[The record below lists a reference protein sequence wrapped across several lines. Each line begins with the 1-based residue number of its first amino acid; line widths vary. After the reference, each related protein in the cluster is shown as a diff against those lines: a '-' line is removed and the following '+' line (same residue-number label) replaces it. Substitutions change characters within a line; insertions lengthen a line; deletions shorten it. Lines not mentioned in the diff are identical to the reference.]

1 MKTLHLPFCF
11 YPDPVGG
18 TEIYVESLAICL
30 RRLDVE
36 AEIAAPAPDQRSY
49 RYNELTVHRFAT
61 GIPSLADLYGLGDP
75 VAAQS
80 FAKVLESCAPDV
92 VHLHS
97 WTAGVSLR
105 LLRTIKAAGIP
116 VVFTYH
122 TPAVS
127 CGRGTLLRWGRDQ
140 CDGDLESAPCAACM
154 LHGKGLSRALS
165 VAVAG
170 LPVAVGDL
178 AGKLGLKG
186 RLITAVRA
194 SELIQLR
201 KDALKGLLEEA
212 DAIVAV
218 CNWVYDLILRNGV
231 DKSKLTISR
240 HALRNS
246 AELNHSTEPRRA
258 GEDIR
263 IAFLGRVAREKGIDI
278 LLKAMRRISSR
289 RLKLDIFGIASD
301 SEAEFLKQTV
311 AGAGDQRIRLL
322 PPFPNGN
329 VISELRA
336 YDCLAVPSQCL
347 ETGPLV
353 VLEAFA
359 AGIPIIG
366 SNLGGIAELVKN
378 EKNGLLVEPASI
390 EAWVTAFNRLLTEP
404 ELLPRLRLG
413 IPKGRTME
421 QVAAEM
427 LTVYRRLAPS
437 AVCRKSLA
445 GWQGLRPQWI

>member
-30 RRLDVE
+30 RKLEVD
-36 AEIAAPAPDQRSY
+36 AEIAVPAPDQRSY
-49 RYNELTVHRFAT
+49 RYNDLTVHRFAT
-61 GIPSLADLYGLGDP
+61 GTPSLADLYGLGDP

-105 LLRTIKAAGIP
+105 LLRTVKAAGIP

-122 TPAVS
+122 TPTVS
-127 CGRGTLLRWGRDQ
+127 CVRGTLMRWGIEQ

-154 LHGKGLSRALS
+154 LHGKGLSRAVS
-165 VAVAG
+165 IAVAS
-170 LPVAVGDL
+170 LPVAIGKGV
-178 AGKLGLKG
+178 GKLGLKG
-186 RLITAVRA
+186 RLMTAVRA
-194 SELIQLR
+194 SELMQLR
-201 KDALKGLLEEA
+201 KDAVKGLFEEA

-231 DKSKLTISR
+231 DKSKLTISH

-246 AELNHSTEPRRA
+246 AELIHPTKPRRA
-258 GEDIR
+258 DEDIR
-263 IAFLGRVAREKGIDI
+263 IAFLGRLAREKGIGI
-278 LLKAMRRISSR
+278 LLEAMRRISSR
-289 RLKLDIFGIASD
+289 RLKLDIFGIAND
-301 SEAEFLKQTV
+301 SEAEAVKRTV
-311 AGAGDQRIRLL
+311 VDAGDQRIRLL
-322 PPFPNGN
+322 PPFANAN
-329 VISELRA
+329 AISELRG
-336 YDCLAVPSQCL
+336 YDCLAVPSQWL

-359 AGIPIIG
+359 AGIPVIG
-366 SNLGGIAELVKN
+366 SNLGGIAELVEH

-390 EAWVTAFNRLLTEP
+390 EDWVAAFNRLLTEP
-404 ELLPRLRLG
+404 GLLSRLRLG
-413 IPKGRTME
+413 IAKGRTME
-421 QVAAEM
+421 QVADEM
-427 LTVYRRLAPS
+427 LAVYRRLTPSVAPFTTLEER
-437 AVCRKSLA
+437 A
-445 GWQGLRPQWI
+445 Q

>member
-30 RRLDVE
+30 RKLGVE
-36 AEIAAPAPDQRSY
+36 AEIAVPAPDQRSY
-49 RYNELTVHRFAT
+49 EYNELTVHRFAT
-61 GIPSLADLYGLGDP
+61 GTPSLADLYGLGDP

-80 FAKVLESCAPDV
+80 FAKVLESSAPDV

-97 WTAGVSLR
+97 WTTGVSLR
-105 LLRTIKAAGIP
+105 LLRTVKAAGIP

-122 TPAVS
+122 TPTVS
-127 CGRGTLLRWGRDQ
+127 CVRGTLLRWGRDQ

-165 VAVAG
+165 IAVAS
-170 LPVAVGDL
+170 LPVAVGERI
-178 AGKLGLKG
+178 GKLGLEG
-186 RLITAVRA
+186 RLMTAVRA

-201 KDALKGLLEEA
+201 KDALKGLFEEA

-218 CNWVYDLILRNGV
+218 CNCAYDLMLRNGV
-231 DKSKLTISR
+231 DKSKLTISH

-246 AELNHSTEPRRA
+246 AELNHPREPRRA

-263 IAFLGRVAREKGIDI
+263 IAFLGRLARGKGIDI
-278 LLKAMRRISSR
+278 LLEAMRRISNS
-289 RLKLDIFGIASD
+289 RLKLDIFGIAGD
-301 SEAEFLKQTV
+301 SEAESIKQTV
-311 AGAGDQRIRLL
+311 VGAGDQRIRLL
-322 PPFPNGN
+322 APFPNTN
-329 VISELRA
+329 VRSELCA
-336 YDCLAVPSQCL
+336 YDCLAVPSQWL

-366 SNLGGIAELVKN
+366 SNLGGIAELVEN

-404 ELLPRLRLG
+404 GLLSRLWLG

-421 QVAAEM
+421 QAAEEM
-427 LTVYRRLAPS
+427 LTVYGKLGPS
-437 AVCRKSLA
+437 VPPFTTLRD
-445 GWQGLRPQWI
+445 RPQ